1 MNHHRWQDLGPSAL
15 LALGIVAGQAAQA
28 AWNDLAGTAVLALA
42 LLAAD
47 ALAAHARR
55 VVVRPSLPARVLAV
69 AFVVA
74 GALALLREPGHTGS
88 LIPLLGLGAW
98 TSLFM
103 PGGRLQGRK
112 DSLCPPSGT
121 VR

>member
-1 MNHHRWQDLGPSAL
+1 MTRNRWQDLGPTAL

-28 AWNDLAGTAVLALA
+28 AWNDLAGTAVLASA

-47 ALAAHARR
+47 LLAARSRGAAA
-55 VVVRPSLPARVLAV
+55 RPSPPACVLASAIV
-69 AFVVA
+69 AA

-88 LIPLLGLGAW
+88 LIPLFGLGAW

-103 PGGRLQGRK
+103 PGGRLRRARQ
-112 DSLCPPSGT
+112 DACPRS
-121 VR
+121 

>member
-1 MNHHRWQDLGPSAL
+1 MNGHRWQDLAPSAL

-42 LLAAD
+42 LLGAD
-47 ALAAHARR
+47 ALAGRLGRAAT
-55 VVVRPSLPARVLAV
+55 RPSPPARVLAA

-74 GALALLREPGHTGS
+74 GALALLREPGHTAS
-88 LIPLLGLGAW
+88 LIPLFGLGAW

-103 PGGRLQGRK
+103 PGGRLQESREASC
-112 DSLCPPSGT
+112 SLS
-121 VR
+121 